1 MTDVLDSTT
10 VASATTVLINQNSAG
25 RTRSEENVDFE
36 HVRTLDKIRVGG
48 DQDRVKVSEV

>member
-25 RTRSEENVDFE
+25 RTRSEENVDCE
-36 HVRTLDKIRVGG
+36 HVRTSDKIRVGG
-48 DQDRVKVSEV
+48 DQDKVKVSEV